1 MRGVPNGAN
10 GQLDWKVKVVR
21 EPKSSDGYGNTVW
34 NLDVQKNYDWII
46 LIYKTKNWGEYEIMK
61 EINPLKIG
69 DIVEDLTRTNR

>member
-34 NLDVQKNYDWII
+34 SLGV
-46 LIYKTKNWGEYEIMK
+46 
-61 EINPLKIG
+61 
-69 DIVEDLTRTNR
+69 